1 MRQAKSLAAHRC
13 CGYLPHIHG
22 ARRPRG
28 APPYLPRAD
37 VLPLAS
43 AIEGSPARKWGCAPR
58 SGDARGP
65 PSPRSTESCAV
76 YSAGMPWA
84 FGPTF
89 SHHLHKTILNL
100 LYQMHNHFQIAV
112 LGLLSLKSLVSL
124 VALPGVVGLVALE
137 GLLGCSSPFYPF

>member
-1 MRQAKSLAAHRC
+1 MLL
-13 CGYLPHIHG
+13 YV
-22 ARRPRG
+22 
-28 APPYLPRAD
+28 PRAD

-89 SHHLHKTILNL
+89 SHHLHKTIRNL

-112 LGLLSLKSLVSL
+112 LGLPSLKSLVSL

-137 GLLGCSSPFYPF
+137 GLLGFSSPFYSF